1 MTQSVPAAVPSPAT
15 GAGAHDVSHEN
26 ERAGTR
32 QWTGLAVLVL
42 PCVLASMDMSVMFV
56 TLPSLTVDLRPSGSE
71 LLWIMDAYGFL
82 LAGLLI
88 TMGTLGD
95 RIGRRR
101 VLLTGAAAFGLA
113 STLAAWA
120 SSPEMLIATR
130 ALMGIAG
137 ATLAPSTLALIR
149 NLFHDDRQRATAV
162 GIWTAGFAGGAV
174 VGPIVGG
181 LLLEHFWW
189 GSVFLINIPVM
200 ALLLCLGPLL
210 LPEFR
215 DPEPGSRFDL
225 LGALLSLVAVLAV
238 IYGIKTTAEHGIG
251 WAGAGSLL
259 AGMTAGALFL
269 HRQRATPNP
278 MINITLFRTR
288 WFNVPL
294 LIDALATFAMVG
306 FSLFNWQFMQ
316 LVLGMSPL
324 KSALWSLP
332 TFLVMPVGIA
342 LAAGMAPRVGKP
354 RVMTAG
360 LLVAAAGYVGLTLIR
375 PDSGILH
382 LVCALTVVSLG
393 IAGVAAIVTDVI
405 LSAAPPER
413 AGAASSL
420 AETSAEFGG
429 ALGIAILG
437 SIGTA
442 VYRAQMGSS
451 APANLTPEQLA
462 SAEATLGGAIDT
474 ARTLPAGAAEALRN
488 AAFDAF
494 IRELRIAAALSAVLT
509 AGGALLI
516 ARTLRPARTRTA
528 DLGPA
533 PDRGR
538 APA

>member
-1 MTQSVPAAVPSPAT
+1 
-15 GAGAHDVSHEN
+15 
-26 ERAGTR
+26 
-32 QWTGLAVLVL
+32 
-42 PCVLASMDMSVMFV
+42 
-56 TLPSLTVDLRPSGSE
+56 
-71 LLWIMDAYGFL
+71 
-82 LAGLLI
+82 
-88 TMGTLGD
+88 
-95 RIGRRR
+95 
-101 VLLTGAAAFGLA
+101 
-113 STLAAWA
+113 
-120 SSPEMLIATR
+120 
-130 ALMGIAG
+130 
-137 ATLAPSTLALIR
+137 
-149 NLFHDDRQRATAV
+149 
-162 GIWTAGFAGGAV
+162 
-174 VGPIVGG
+174 
-181 LLLEHFWW
+181 
-189 GSVFLINIPVM
+189 
-200 ALLLCLGPLL
+200 
-210 LPEFR
+210 
-215 DPEPGSRFDL
+215 
-225 LGALLSLVAVLAV
+225 
-238 IYGIKTTAEHGIG
+238 
-251 WAGAGSLL
+251 
-259 AGMTAGALFL
+259 MTAGALFL

-413 AGAASSL
+413 AGVASSL

-494 IRELRIAAALSAVLT
+494 IREPPDRRRAQRGPDRRRSIAHRPHAPPRTHPNSRPRPCPGPG
-509 AGGALLI
+509 AGP
-516 ARTLRPARTRTA
+516 RVTRTICI
-528 DLGPA
+528 GPRTTTSKPWEWGGLLA
-533 PDRGR
+533 RGE
-538 APA
+538 